1 MVIAE
6 TKGLIFKNSVGYC
19 HRSDGAKLLCEVI
32 RIRGKLA
39 DLQVFEETRGLRVG
53 DEVTFQEEML
63 SLTLGPGLLGQ
74 VYDGLQKPLP
84 QLAEKAGYFLNPGT
98 LVVPLDPERMWEW
111 TPKVE
116 PGDIVFAGDSLGTVP
131 EGIFKHPIMVPFGW
145 RGEFRVESV
154 VKPSQY
160 PIEEK
165 IAVLADPEDRKRV
178 VKMQQNWPVKRPLC
192 IAKRRLMPTE
202 PLVTRIR
209 IIDSMYP
216 IVLGG
221 TYCIPGPF
229 GAGKTVL
236 QQITSRN
243 AEVDIVILTACG
255 ERAGEI
261 VDTIRE
267 FPKLED
273 PRTGQSLMERTII
286 VCNTSAMPVAARD
299 ASVYTG
305 ITLAEYYRQA
315 GLNVLL
321 LADSTS
327 RWAQAMR
334 EISGRL
340 EEIPGEEAFPAY
352 LESRIAGFYERAGV
366 IQLRD
371 GRKASVTIGGTVSP
385 AGGNFDEP
393 VTQATLKVVGAFH
406 GLSRERS
413 DARRYPAIDPL
424 ESWSK
429 YTGIIEPEKVER
441 VRALLQRGDEV
452 RQMITVVGEE
462 GTTIEDFTIMLKTEF
477 FDSSYLQQNAF
488 DEIDGTTTRERQRFV
503 FDRVLEVLDLDFE
516 FKDKDEARQVMI
528 KIGNLFRD
536 WNYAP
541 WDDSVLP
548 ETEGKPGQ
556 SEGKSH
562 IKGSKKTAGTPKND
576 APSDKEGTEAAKRKG
591 NDTKIGKKGEDR
603 GDFKTILGKIDAFVK
618 ARSGASANSRD
629 GESEKPKEG
638 DQPIEADE
646 REHKHRKAERKR
658 KREEVQK
665 SRLPQKVKSVRT
677 KARPKS
683 RRTLLG
689 QKTDEDEDT
698 SNKKDGRQ

>member
-6 TKGLIFKNSVGYC
+6 TQGRIFKNSVGFC
-19 HRSDGAKLLCEVI
+19 HRYDGAKLMCEVI

-53 DEVTFQEEML
+53 DEVTFQDEML
-63 SLTLGPGLLGQ
+63 SAVLGPGLLGQ
-74 VYDGLQKPLP
+74 VYDGLQNPLP
-84 QLAEKAGYFLNPGT
+84 QLAEKAGYFLMPGT
-98 LVVPLDPERMWEW
+98 SVAPLDMKRLWEW
-111 TPKVE
+111 TPEVKS
-116 PGDIVFAGDSLGTVP
+116 GDIVFAGDILGTVP
-131 EGIFKHPIMVPFGW
+131 EGIFKHPIMVPFGL
-145 RGEFRVESV
+145 RGELRVEWV
-154 VKPSQY
+154 EKAGPHTIQ
-160 PIEEK
+160 EK
-165 IAVLADPEDRKRV
+165 IAALKDSEGRKRT
-178 VKMQQNWPVKRPLC
+178 VKMHQRWPVRRPLC
-192 IAKRRLMPTE
+192 IAKRRLMPTD

-216 IVLGG
+216 IVRGG

-267 FPKLED
+267 FPRLED
-273 PRTGQSLMERTII
+273 PRTGRSLMERTII

-315 GLNVLL
+315 GLNVLF

-371 GRKASVTIGGTVSP
+371 GRKSSVTIGGTVSP

-406 GLSRERS
+406 GLSRDRS

-429 YTGIIEPEKVER
+429 YIGIIEPEKVDR
-441 VRALLQRGDEV
+441 VRTLLHRGDEV

-462 GTTIEDFTIMLKTEF
+462 GTTIEDFTVMLKSDF

-488 DEIDGTTTRERQRFV
+488 DAIDGATARKRQRFV
-503 FDRVLEVLDLDFE
+503 FSKVLEVLDLDFA
-516 FKDKDEARQVMI
+516 FKDKDEARQLMI
-528 KIGNLFRD
+528 KIGSLFRD

-541 WDDSVLP
+541 WDDSVLSKKQGEP
-548 ETEGKPGQ
+548 AESHVNGRTKGKKKV
-556 SEGKSH
+556 GKS
-562 IKGSKKTAGTPKND
+562 SQD
-576 APSDKEGTEAAKRKG
+576 DVPSTKEDKEASKSKG
-591 NDTKIGKKGEDR
+591 NDEKKHGKKGDR
-603 GDFKTILGKIDAFVK
+603 GNFKEILDKINAFIKNRGRAVE
-618 ARSGASANSRD
+618 SRRD
-629 GESEKPKEG
+629 EEGEKPKAE
-638 DQPIEADE
+638 DQPMGADGQE
-646 REHKHRKAERKR
+646 QELRKPGDKR
-658 KREEVQK
+658 KKKSAK
-665 SRLPQKVKSVRT
+665 SRLPHKVKSVRT

-683 RRTLLG
+683 RRTLVG
-689 QKTDEDEDT
+689 HKSNEDEDP
-698 SNKKDGRQ
+698 SSKKGGRK